1 MLAVLTV
8 RGLEAP
14 MTIAE
19 PTDGDIFL
27 AYLEQALCPRLR
39 PGQVVI
45 MDNLSAH
52 KVEGVRQQIEAA
64 GARLLYLPP
73 YSPDL
78 NPIEQ
83 AWSKLKQLL
92 RAAKAPHIRSSGDG
106 GGRGAGCDFPG
117 ERGCLVSHCG
127 YSLR

>member
-27 AYLEQALCPRLR
+27 AYLEQVLCPRLR

-78 NPIEQ
+78 NPIEP

-92 RAAKAPHIRSSGDG
+92 RAAKARTSEALETAVAKALSAISP
-106 GGRGAGCDFPG
+106 
-117 ERGCLVSHCG
+117 
-127 YSLR
+127 